1 MSFKVV
7 STTTIAFHIDKEGF
21 RKLDGVEFFD
31 RPSTTKEEII
41 EAAHDADAVVIVLDP
56 YTRRVIDSL
65 KSCRLITTAKTG
77 YGNID
82 IAAATEAGICVSRV
96 PAASAEEVS
105 DHAMALLLACARRLF
120 RLDKAVRTGEWHSV
134 HGPEMGELWRGIK
147 PIRGQTLGL
156 IGFGLIPLAVAPKAK
171 GYGMKIMAYDP
182 FVSAEAM
189 TAVGVESVNLDRLL
203 KESDFISV
211 HAALTAD
218 NLHMLGTKQFKLMKP
233 TAYLLNTAR
242 GALVDEV
249 ALYNAIIQGEIAGA
263 GLDVTEIE
271 PTNLNNPLLKL
282 SNVIFTAHSGHYSD
296 VSAETYRNRPV
307 EDVTR
312 IMAGEWPRGMIN
324 PEVKKKYIAMWGK
337 TG

>member
-31 RPSTTKEEII
+31 RPSTTEDEII
-41 EAAHDADAVVIVLDP
+41 EAAHNADAVVIVLDP

-147 PIRGQTLGL
+147 PIRGQILGL
-156 IGFGLIPLAVAPKAK
+156 IGFGLIPLAMAPKAK

-182 FVSAEAM
+182 FVSTEAM
-189 TAVGVESVNLDRLL
+189 TAAGVESVNLDRLL
-203 KESDFISV
+203 QESDFISV

-218 NLHMLGTKQFKLMKP
+218 NRRMLGTKQFKQMKP

-271 PTNLNNPLLKL
+271 PTNLDNPLLKL

-324 PEVKKKYIAMWGK
+324 PEVKEKYIARWGK